1 MKELLNVNSVFNELR
16 NPDGMG
22 EETEKLRTCE
32 AGTGEWHVQIPL
44 KRLVN
49 S

>member
-1 MKELLNVNSVFNELR
+1 MKELLNANSAFNKLRILDGTGAETEELR
-16 NPDGMG
+16 TG
-22 EETEKLRTCE
+22 EEWVGK
-32 AGTGEWHVQIPL
+32 WHVQIPL